1 MKWFEEHPYATVGGI
16 AGGLLAIAGFTL
28 GFWKTFV
35 TLALIVG
42 GASLAQYLYK
52 NGKIN
57 FKK

>member
-1 MKWFEEHPYATVGGI
+1 MKWFEEHPYATIGGI
-16 AGGLLAIAGFTL
+16 AGGLLAIAVFTL

-42 GASLAQYLYK
+42 GANLAQYLYK